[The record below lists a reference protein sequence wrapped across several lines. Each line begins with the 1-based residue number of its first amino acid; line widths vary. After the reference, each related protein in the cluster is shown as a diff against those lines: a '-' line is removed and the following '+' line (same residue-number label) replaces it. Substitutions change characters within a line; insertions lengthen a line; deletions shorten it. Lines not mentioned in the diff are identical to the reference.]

1 MKKLGL
7 GCMRFPVL
15 EGDSKQID
23 KQAVCRMFD
32 AFLEAGFTYVDTA
45 YPYHGGQSELAV
57 KECLVQRHPRDS
69 FLLADKLPMV
79 RVKEAADLPRFFQEQ
94 LEKCG
99 VEYFDYYLLHNLGR
113 ESYATAQ
120 RTDAFGYLQQ
130 IKAQGKAKNVGFS
143 FHDSADVLERIL
155 TDHPEVDF
163 VQLQI
168 NYFDWESISVQ
179 SRLCLE
185 VANRH
190 HIPVVVME
198 PVKGGGL
205 ADPIP
210 AVKALLEQAG
220 PGKSPASW
228 AVRFAASQPG
238 VFMVL
243 SGMSNQAQLE
253 DNMGYMADFVP
264 LTEGEQDLLLRCAG
278 MIRETGAVQCTA
290 CQYCVEDCPMQINI
304 PALFAVWNTAN
315 DLAARNFPTMHY
327 QRAVAGRGKAGDCIG
342 CKACEGHCPQ
352 HLPIASLMQD
362 ISAKFDK

>member
-1 MKKLGL
+1 MKKLGF
-7 GCMRFPVL
+7 GCMRFPTL
-15 EGDSKQID
+15 DGDSKQID
-23 KQAVCRMFD
+23 KETVCRMFD
-32 AFLEAGFTYVDTA
+32 AFLAAGFTYVDTA

-57 KECLVQRHPRDS
+57 KECLVQRYPRSS

-79 RVKEAADLPRFFQEQ
+79 RVKSAADLPRFFDEQ
-94 LEKCG
+94 IEKCG
-99 VEYFDYYLLHNLGR
+99 VEYFDYYLLHNLGK
-113 ESYATAQ
+113 ENYAKSLETN
-120 RTDAFGYLQQ
+120 AFDFLRKV
-130 IKAQGKAKNVGFS
+130 KAEGRAKHVGFS
-143 FHDSADVLERIL
+143 FHDTADVLERIL
-155 TDHPEVDF
+155 TEQPDMDF

-179 SRLCLE
+179 SRQCLE

-190 HIPVVVME
+190 GVPVVVME

-210 AVKALLEQAG
+210 EVKALLQQAG
-220 PGKSPASW
+220 TGSPASW
-228 AVRFAASQPG
+228 AIRFAASQPG

-243 SGMSNQAQLE
+243 SGMSDEGQLQ
-253 DNMGYMADFVP
+253 DNMRYMADFVP
-264 LTEGEQDLLLRCAG
+264 LTAQEQDLLLRCAG

-304 PALFAVWNTAN
+304 PALFAVWNTASG
-315 DLAARNFPTMHY
+315 LAARNFPTMHY

-342 CKACEGHCPQ
+342 CRVCEGHCPQ
-352 HLPIASLMQD
+352 HLPISTLMKD